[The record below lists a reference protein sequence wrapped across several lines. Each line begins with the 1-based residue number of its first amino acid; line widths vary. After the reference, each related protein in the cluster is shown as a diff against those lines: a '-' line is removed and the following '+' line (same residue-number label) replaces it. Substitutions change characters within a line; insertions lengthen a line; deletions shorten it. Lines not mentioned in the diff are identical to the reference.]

1 MHSVIAWLLD
11 SDVSIQYMT
20 HRFLLR
26 SSAEVQQ
33 RLQQKIALEGF
44 GARLLSC
51 RSGSGHWGQ
60 HYYQPKWTSTH
71 YTLLDL
77 KNLCVPETL
86 APCREMVGRMFQ
98 ECLLENGGLN
108 LSKSGLPSDVCVDG
122 MALNYASYFCPEEP
136 LLDRLVSFLLGEQ
149 KPDGGFTWD
158 LVSGSGD
165 PHTTICVL
173 EGFAQYR
180 ASIGRN
186 TDSIVAASSRAIEF
200 LLERGLFSQN
210 ADSRF
215 QKLTYP
221 YRYRYDLLR
230 VLEFFAAAN
239 VPYDARMRPAIEW
252 LEAKR
257 RPGGLWY
264 LEHQHKGNVH
274 FVLEETGKPS
284 RFITLKAL
292 VILDYFQQFTESK
305 TS

>member
-1 MHSVIAWLLD
+1 MNSVIGWLLD
-11 SDVSIQYMT
+11 GDVSIQYMT
-20 HRFLLR
+20 HHLLLH
-26 SSAEVQQ
+26 SSEIVQQ
-33 RLQQKIALEGF
+33 QLRQRIPLEGF

-51 RSGSGHWGQ
+51 RSDTGHWGR

-86 APCREMVGRMFQ
+86 ASCREMVGRMFQ
-98 ECLLENGGLN
+98 ECLLENGGLD
-108 LSKSGLPSDVCVDG
+108 LSKHEHPSDVCVDG
-122 MALNYASYFCPEEP
+122 MALNYASYFCPEEM
-136 LLDRLVSFLLGEQ
+136 LLDRLVDFLLCEQ

-158 LVSGSGD
+158 LFTDIGD

-173 EGFAQYR
+173 EGLTQYC
-180 ASIGRN
+180 ASTGRN
-186 TDSIVAASSRAIEF
+186 TDSIRSASDSAVEF
-200 LLERGLFSQN
+200 LLRYGLLAQN
-210 ADSRF
+210 ADPRF
-215 QKLTYP
+215 RKLAYP

-230 VLEFFAAAN
+230 ALEFFATAGI
-239 VPYDARMRPAIEW
+239 PYDTRMLPAIDW

-257 RPGGLWY
+257 RADGLWY

-292 VILDYFQQFTESK
+292 VILDYFQRLPHLN
-305 TS
+305 

>member
-1 MHSVIAWLLD
+1 MRSVIAWLLD

-26 SSAEVQQ
+26 SSTEVLQ
-33 RLQQKIALEGF
+33 RLQQRIALEGF

-51 RSGSGHWGQ
+51 RSDSGHWGQ
-60 HYYQPKWTSTH
+60 YYYQPKWTSTH
-71 YTLLDL
+71 YTLLDI
-77 KNLCVPETL
+77 KNIYAPETL
-86 APCREMVGRMFQ
+86 LPCREMIARMFR
-98 ECLLENGGLN
+98 ECILEDGGLN
-108 LSKSGLPSDVCVDG
+108 LSKYAHPSDVCVDG
-122 MALNYASYFCPEEP
+122 MILNYASYFCPHEQR
-136 LLDRLVSFLLGEQ
+136 LDRLVSFLLEEQ

-158 LVSGSGD
+158 LQSGSGD

-173 EGFAQYR
+173 EGLAQYH

-186 TDSIVAASSRAIEF
+186 TDSIVAASDRAIEY
-200 LLERGLFSQN
+200 LLEHGLFSQN
-210 ADSRF
+210 VDPRF

-230 VLEFFAAAN
+230 VLEFFATAN
-239 VPYDARMRPAIEW
+239 IPYNARMRPAVEW

-257 RPGGLWY
+257 RPDGFWY
-264 LEHQHKGNVH
+264 LEHQHKGSVH

-292 VILDYFQQFTESK
+292 VILDYFQQFTAS
-305 TS
+305 